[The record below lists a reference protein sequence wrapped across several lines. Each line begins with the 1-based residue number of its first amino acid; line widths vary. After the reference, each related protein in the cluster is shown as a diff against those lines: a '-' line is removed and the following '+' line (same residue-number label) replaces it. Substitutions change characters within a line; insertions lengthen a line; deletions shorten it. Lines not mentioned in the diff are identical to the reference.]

1 MKQASPTIAAN
12 PPKILNTPKLTNP
25 TALTV
30 ISQPPSTH
38 RLPTL
43 RPSEIAKNGSEPEK
57 VPVAGNKKTSD
68 NNPVK
73 LWNNVIQKNSTRND
87 LDYLV
92 VANPEET
99 HTDESVFC
107 LKATKEVI
115 EHATENSSALK
126 IDQVYESVS
135 DEFVE
140 DLLVEKRPTSAS
152 PLLDTLVKEVVD
164 NHNQPVAAKN
174 GAVQIKK
181 LANPLTFIPS
191 TNNKCTDF
199 RCNICLA
206 FNETI
211 DEFKTHMCYQHHCN
225 FICEKC
231 HDSFRTHQLYDL
243 HLSPITKECVN
254 PENAKRTF
262 ICIVD
267 PPVILMKS
275 NKVFAFRCKYCSV
288 AFHNQRNYVQHAQR
302 HAKLFRCKL
311 CPQAKTMSATS
322 MQHHLSKH

>member
-1 MKQASPTIAAN
+1 MAN
-12 PPKILNTPKLTNP
+12 PPKILNTPKPTNP
-25 TALTV
+25 TALT
-30 ISQPPSTH
+30 ITSQPPSTH

-43 RPSEIAKNGSEPEK
+43 RPSEIHKNGTESEK
-57 VPVAGNKKTSD
+57 LPVAGNKKTAD

-73 LWNNVIQKNSTRND
+73 LWNNVIQKNSTGKD

-99 HTDESVFC
+99 RTDESVFC
-107 LKATKEVI
+107 LKPTKEVI
-115 EHATENSSALK
+115 EHATENSSVLR

-152 PLLDTLVKEVVD
+152 PLSDTLVKEAVD
-164 NHNQPVAAKN
+164 KPAAAKN
-174 GAVQIKK
+174 GAVQSKK
-181 LANPLTFIPS
+181 SANPITFIPS
-191 TNNKCTDF
+191 SNNKCTDF

-206 FNETI
+206 FNETF
-211 DEFKTHMCYQHHCN
+211 DEFKTHMHRQHQYN
-225 FICEKC
+225 FVCDRC

-243 HLSPITKECVN
+243 HLNPATKECVN
-254 PENAKRTF
+254 PENSKRTF

-311 CPQAKTMSATS
+311 CPQAKAMSATA
-322 MQHHLSKH
+322 MQQHLNQH